1 MKIGKYTSYFANR
14 VFRSREHYPRQYRG
28 IVFAREYSDQSGWY
42 GYASQWNLSQIF
54 SNKKE
59 IYMKLLKEEI
69 ERPMPEYITGETS
82 TKIFV
87 EDRKFDI
94 EAYQLFEKLP
104 FLDISSYLTGFGGL
118 KMAKITIDGILERNK
133 GLEDKIKQIIGGNEQ

>member
-14 VFRSREHYPRQYRG
+14 IFTSREHYARQYRG
-28 IVFAREYSDQSGWY
+28 IVFARKYIDKSGWY
-42 GYASQWNLSQIF
+42 GYESVWNLSPVF

-69 ERPMPEYITGETS
+69 ERPMPDYITGETS

-94 EAYQLFEKLP
+94 ESYELFEKLP
-104 FLDISSYLTGFGGL
+104 FLDISRHLTGFGGL
-118 KMAKITIDGILERNK
+118 KMAKIMIDSILEQNK
-133 GLEDKIKQIIGGNEQ
+133 GIEDKIKQIITRSK

>member
-1 MKIGKYTSYFANR
+1 
-14 VFRSREHYPRQYRG
+14 
-28 IVFAREYSDQSGWY
+28 
-42 GYASQWNLSQIF
+42 
-54 SNKKE
+54 
-59 IYMKLLKEEI
+59 MKLLKEEI

-133 GLEDKIKQIIGGNEQ
+133 GLEDKIKQIIGGNKQ